1 MALLTVQQQSPE
13 RRWDARGQWLRSAL
27 EAHRQP
33 EPKATV
39 TLRADAHAELAEWD
53 FFPDCATSPARAGGE
68 AAVGP
73 SLIPQ
78 AHGGALLSGGKPGNP
93 GHNQH
98 TVRERAQAVR
108 GELVA
113 ELDAICEAL
122 GTVGTT
128 DSADAL
134 RELASGE
141 TESVAEAALAAA
153 EQVQERSPS

>member
-1 MALLTVQQQSPE
+1 M
-13 RRWDARGQWLRSAL
+13 
-27 EAHRQP
+27 
-33 EPKATV
+33 
-39 TLRADAHAELAEWD
+39 
-53 FFPDCATSPARAGGE
+53 
-68 AAVGP
+68 
-73 SLIPQ
+73 
-78 AHGGALLSGGKPGNP
+78 
-93 GHNQH
+93 
-98 TVRERAQAVR
+98 VRERAQAVR